1 MANKK
6 SVNVAV
12 TDEDKSELIRLWE
25 GEECLYNTKIKNYH
39 NINKRTAALKR
50 IQENMTIPI
59 DVDQIKK
66 IKKKLRTTFL
76 RERRLKAN
84 SELSGTGRKQVYIIK
99 WKFYEELAFL
109 LPYVKPIPTKS
120 SRDEVSDS
128 EEEDDYEEEVGEYDE
143 DEDGED
149 IILPDDEAALNLPL
163 PVFDDG
169 DTHGEIEEATGN
181 TPASTPIP
189 PLTTNSPSPPPP
201 NSNENSNEN
210 NHQ

>member
-1 MANKK
+1 MVNKK

-12 TDEDKSELIRLWE
+12 TDEDKSELIRLWD
-25 GEECLYNTKIKNYH
+25 GEECLYNTKINNYH

-66 IKKKLRTTFL
+66 IQKKLRTTFH

-99 WKFYEELAFL
+99 WKFYEAFL
-109 LPYVKPIPTKS
+109 LPYVKPIPMKS

-128 EEEDDYEEEVGEYDE
+128 EEEGDY
-143 DEDGED
+143 
-149 IILPDDEAALNLPL
+149 
-163 PVFDDG
+163 
-169 DTHGEIEEATGN
+169 
-181 TPASTPIP
+181 
-189 PLTTNSPSPPPP
+189 
-201 NSNENSNEN
+201 
-210 NHQ
+210 

>member
-39 NINKRTAALKR
+39 NINKRIAALKR

-66 IKKKLRTTFL
+66 IQKKLRTTFV
-76 RERRLKAN
+76 RE
-84 SELSGTGRKQVYIIK
+84 
-99 WKFYEELAFL
+99 
-109 LPYVKPIPTKS
+109 IPTKS

-128 EEEDDYEEEVGEYDE
+128 EEEGDYEEEGGEYDE
-143 DEDGED
+143 GEDGD
-149 IILPDDEAALNLPL
+149 DVILPDDEAALNLPS
-163 PVFDDG
+163 PVFGDG
-169 DTHGEIEEATGN
+169 DTHGEIEEAT
-181 TPASTPIP
+181 PIP
-189 PLTTNSPSPPPP
+189 PSTTNSPSPPPP
-201 NSNENSNEN
+201 PATKTTSKTELKGKHPQRKQSDSSVPRKTNKKKSSTYLL
-210 NHQ
+210 